1 MIATVLREMT
11 MPITRDHQDY
21 RRRAIL
27 KLLTERPMTRQIE
40 IGRALRKQGFKV
52 TQSSVS
58 RDLQALGVVRKNG
71 VYSPPLPQGD
81 ESSIGKMEQFIRQ
94 VRSAGPYMLV
104 FDTLPGTAR
113 AVAVALKSAA
123 WPEVRGVVTDDDT
136 LMVATDNVYDSRLLL
151 QRLKRVVKD

>member
-1 MIATVLREMT
+1 
-11 MPITRDHQDY
+11 MPIDREYQDR

-27 KLLTERPMTRQIE
+27 ELLADRPMSRQID

-58 RDLQALGVVRKNG
+58 RDLQALGIVRRAG
-71 VYSPPLPQGD
+71 VYNPPVPQVD
-81 ESSIGKMEQFIRQ
+81 ESSIGKMEEFIRA

-104 FDTLPGTAR
+104 FDTSPGTAK

-123 WPEVRGVVTDDDT
+123 WPEVRGVMAEDDT
-136 LMVATDNVYDSRLLL
+136 LFVATDNVYDSRLLL
-151 QRLKRVVKD
+151 QRLKRVVKT

>member
-1 MIATVLREMT
+1 
-11 MPITRDHQDY
+11 MPIDREHQDH

-27 KLLTERPMTRQIE
+27 ELLAERPMSRQIE

-58 RDLQALGVVRKNG
+58 RDLQALGIVRREG
-71 VYSPPLPQGD
+71 VYRPPVPKGD
-81 ESSIGKMEQFIRQ
+81 EKSIGKIEEFIRR

-104 FDTLPGTAR
+104 FETTPGMAK

-123 WPEVRGVVTDDDT
+123 WPEVRGVVAEDDT
-136 LMVATDNVYDSRLLL
+136 LFVATDNVYDSRLLM
-151 QRLKRVVKD
+151 QRLKRIVQE